1 MNGVWIE
8 RRNNNKKSKQKG
20 HVSSWKI
27 VNL

>member
-8 RRNNNKKSKQKG
+8 RHNDKEKRKQKG